1 MNVNPRVIVVDDTSS
16 NVDVFCEFLLL
27 NNIDVVGTGRNGL
40 EAVHLFEK
48 HNPDGALSDLAM
60 PSFDGYF
67 ALNNILELNKNAKV
81 IILTALF
88 DKKNKKKLLDIGA
101 VKVLDKPFELNKIVK
116 IIHSLVQEKNI
127 LSI

>member
-1 MNVNPRVIVVDDTSS
+1 MSINPRVIIVDDTSS
-16 NVDVFCEFLLL
+16 NMDVFCEFLLL

-48 HNPDGALSDLAM
+48 HNPDVALIDLAM

-116 IIHSLVQEKNI
+116 IIHSLVQEKDI
-127 LSI
+127 ISI